1 MAKVRTDSWAAKLTE
16 DQAWALFYKAR
27 RCEWQVAAQWAV
39 KEFALERAPSRTGFY
54 EWRAQMA
61 KDEHAHSMAQGI
73 LAQNFVK
80 EGAASNKLKDGEAA
94 KALEQKAV
102 EIAMISGDVKTGKDL
117 YNLVLAIR
125 DREIAAAALDIKR
138 RAQETKEEQLRLAR
152 EKFEAA
158 ERREN
163 AARNALGDNKLT
175 DEERMAKLR
184 EIYGI

>member
-1 MAKVRTDSWAAKLTE
+1 MAKTRTDSWAAALTE
-16 DQAWALFYKAR
+16 EQAWSLFHKAR
-27 RCEWQVAAQWAV
+27 RCEWQVAAAWAV
-39 KEFALERAPSRTGFY
+39 REFGLARMPSRSGFY

-61 KDEHAHSMAQGI
+61 KDEHAHAMAQGI

-102 EIAMISGDVKTGKDL
+102 ELAILTNDVKAGKDL

-125 DREIAAAALDIKR
+125 DREIAAAALDLKR
-138 RAQETKEEQLRLAR
+138 RAQETKEESLRLAR

-163 AARNALGDNKLT
+163 AARSALGDTKLT
-175 DEERMAKLR
+175 DADKLAKMK
-184 EIYGI
+184 EIFG